1 MMITMGIKIGP
12 AVQKLAISQD
22 EIQMS
27 DSNFR
32 QLRCNKEVEQLEGKE
47 QQRKLFMKRRKI
59 HFMVPELPDL
69 LKRKLQN
76 SIIICVKISM

>member
-1 MMITMGIKIGP
+1 MGIKIGS

-32 QLRCNKEVEQLEGKE
+32 QLRCNKEVEQLEE

-59 HFMVPELPDL
+59 HFMVPELLDL

-76 SIIICVKISM
+76 SIIICIKISM